1 MLLIFLE
8 LCIADLDIFQS
19 DSNVINLTFQ
29 GILVDVSE

>member
-19 DSNVINLTFQ
+19 HSNVINLTFQ
-29 GILVDVSE
+29 GTLVGVFE